1 MPRGTQSIKL
11 GSVIDVK
18 QENGVVHMAFSTEG
32 MSPEQVNEFVTWL
45 RVESIARRSKLTE
58 KSAWQLSEEIKATWW
73 DQNKQRF
80 GQ

>member
-1 MPRGTQSIKL
+1 LPRGTQSIKL

-45 RVESIARRSKLTE
+45 RVESIFRRSTLTE